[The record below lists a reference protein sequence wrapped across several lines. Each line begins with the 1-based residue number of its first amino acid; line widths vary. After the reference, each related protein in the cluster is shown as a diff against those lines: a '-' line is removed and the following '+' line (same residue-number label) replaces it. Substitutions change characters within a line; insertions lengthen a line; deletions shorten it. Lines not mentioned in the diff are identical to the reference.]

1 MRQKFPVTPMADT
14 FFGRWSQRKQALRE
28 GRTLEEPPVSV
39 TVGSP
44 AAAIEPAPNPT
55 PAVETPVTPPAL
67 TLDDA
72 ARLTAD
78 SDFKPFALPD
88 VAPEVRNAA
97 MKKLFADPH
106 FGVMD
111 RMDVYIDD
119 YSLADPL
126 PAAMLRQLAG
136 ASFLQLFDEAPKPA
150 DSLSAPD
157 NPAPASGTQHD
168 HTDLRLQPNDAAQPP
183 ESGRGTQ

>member
-1 MRQKFPVTPMADT
+1 MVDT

-28 GRTLEEPPVSV
+28 GRTLEEPTAAV
-39 TVGSP
+39 TASSP
-44 AAAIEPAPNPT
+44 AAVLEPAPD
-55 PAVETPVTPPAL
+55 PAPGVEAPAAAPAL

-72 ARLTAD
+72 ARLTTD

-126 PAAMLRQLAG
+126 PAPMLRQLAG
-136 ASFLQLFDEAPKPA
+136 ASFLQLFDEDPKA
-150 DSLSAPD
+150 TGGASVAD
-157 NPAPASGTQHD
+157 NPAPASGTHHD
-168 HTDLRLQPNDAAQPP
+168 HTDLRLQPNDAAQPT